1 MSAPS
6 ENKSAKLYKALR
18 WRGYP
23 DEFCREI
30 SERYLNTDYT
40 AGKMLGF
47 LANMSDHPDLRPEV
61 IVDEMYAI
69 LSDRENYVQKKIVEH
84 NQTKLNRFMRGGLDE
99 EFYEEDE

>member
-6 ENKSAKLYKALR
+6 ENKSVKLYKALR

-47 LANMSDHPDLRPEV
+47 LANMSDHPDLRPDVRYTE
-61 IVDEMYAI
+61 
-69 LSDRENYVQKKIVEH
+69 RPR
-84 NQTKLNRFMRGGLDE
+84 KLRPEKNSRA
-99 EFYEEDE
+99 

>member
-1 MSAPS
+1 MSEPL
-6 ENKSAKLYKALR
+6 NDKSVKLYKALR

-23 DEFCREI
+23 EKFCREI

-47 LANMSDHPDLRPEV
+47 LANMSNHPNLCLEV

-69 LSDRENYVQKKIVEH
+69 LSDRERYVQKKIVEH
-84 NQTKLNRFMRGGLDE
+84 NQTKLNRFMNNGFDDE
-99 EFYEEDE
+99 VFKEEE